1 MNEEKLKIL
10 LFALDQF
17 KMEGF
22 YKTTMDELAKQLR
35 MSKKTIYKHFPKK
48 EDIVLETINYF
59 KMYNQK
65 NINEIVEQNFN
76 AVEKFYK
83 ISTYVGEMLTKIN
96 DKWFTDLQTHTPELW
111 EQFESFRMSMMNKVL
126 TKILEQGKNEGFII
140 DAPSPIVLAM
150 LLSSIRGIVNPQ
162 FIMNNNYSMHFALKN
177 TIDILMNGIVNAK
190 GKKILEK
197 LKSGADK

>member
-48 EDIVLETINYF
+48 EDLVLETINYF